1 MKEGA
6 HTALTLSIDDGR
18 VTVDHVACTVWVQLW
33 DGRLFR
39 QFISR
44 SGEERT
50 YGESL
55 EGRDDTVGETGDG
68 TLSQIGNDVGNGV
81 RLSCEEVVDFL

>member
-1 MKEGA
+1 MMAELQFTMLHAQSGFNCGTVAYFVNLLQGA
-6 HTALTLSIDDGR
+6 GR
-18 VTVDHVACTVWVQLW
+18 K
-33 DGRLFR
+33 G
-39 QFISR
+39 
-44 SGEERT
+44 T